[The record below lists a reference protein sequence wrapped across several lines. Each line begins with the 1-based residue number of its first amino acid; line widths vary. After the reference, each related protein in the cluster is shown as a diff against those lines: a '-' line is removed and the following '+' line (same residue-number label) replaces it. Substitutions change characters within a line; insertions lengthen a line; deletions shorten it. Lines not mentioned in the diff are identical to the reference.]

1 MNKKVEYIMRWAFI
15 YCKIESSKYITLDEL
30 IIAVRNKMEIFST
43 TFVGISKRTIE
54 RDIQEIKAMGLGIEY
69 SKTKKG
75 YYIPND
81 EKVDSE
87 FACLRNHFKFL
98 NSFNIKEHI
107 PNFVLTESR
116 EPRGSRHIFSLI
128 HAIENNLIVELD
140 YRKFDNTSK
149 RRKLKSYGLKE
160 FKGRWYLLAQEIEG
174 KLEERGLIKT
184 WGLDRCFDINI
195 TSLKFR
201 PDANLDIKKIFKD
214 CYGIYSNLEEQAED
228 VILSFTPEIG
238 RFVKADP
245 WHESQE
251 VILENEV
258 EIRIKLHVVISH
270 DFIEQALSLCENM
283 KVISPK
289 SLREKI
295 VQILRKSI
303 EINTNT
309 GE

>member
-1 MNKKVEYIMRWAFI
+1 M
-15 YCKIESSKYITLDEL
+15 
-30 IIAVRNKMEIFST
+30 
-43 TFVGISKRTIE
+43 
-54 RDIQEIKAMGLGIEY
+54 
-69 SKTKKG
+69 
-75 YYIPND
+75 
-81 EKVDSE
+81 
-87 FACLRNHFKFL
+87 
-98 NSFNIKEHI
+98 
-107 PNFVLTESR
+107 
-116 EPRGSRHIFSLI
+116 
-128 HAIENNLIVELD
+128 
-140 YRKFDNTSK
+140 
-149 RRKLKSYGLKE
+149 
-160 FKGRWYLLAQEIEG
+160 
-174 KLEERGLIKT
+174 
-184 WGLDRCFDINI
+184 
-195 TSLKFR
+195 
-201 PDANLDIKKIFKD
+201 
-214 CYGIYSNLEEQAED
+214 EEQAED